1 MSSVATG
8 YGLKPL
14 NLIGGQPYNG
24 GAIRE
29 IKVAANNAAAIFN
42 GDLVVL
48 SSAGLPSAVSSSP
61 VAVKIPATSA
71 DATPGIIGVCV
82 GARYVNASTKQ
93 PVYNNYLPAN
103 LITGGA
109 TDVWLLVADD
119 PDMLFQ
125 IKGSAALGTFNSGTN
140 GSGWPG
146 AIGKNTTLTFNA
158 GSTTTGLSGVVATV
172 GTNGAT
178 LAATATLAVRIVDVV
193 RGTEADAYPEFIVT
207 LNAGVHA
214 YRNSLGV

>member
-61 VAVKIPATSA
+61 VAVKIPVTSA

-125 IKGSAALGTFNSGTN
+125 IKGSEALGTFNSGTN

>member
-61 VAVKIPATSA
+61 VAVKIPVTSA